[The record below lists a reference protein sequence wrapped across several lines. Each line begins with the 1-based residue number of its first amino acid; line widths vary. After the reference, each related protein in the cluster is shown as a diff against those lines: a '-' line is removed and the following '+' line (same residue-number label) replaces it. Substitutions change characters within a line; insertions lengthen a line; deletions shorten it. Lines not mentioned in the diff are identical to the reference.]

1 MDYTNPIASLLEG
14 AYAMTPTHPGFWLK
28 FEDLCRSLTILLTK
42 RGLSVEDV
50 EECVRKCLSEAKFNE
65 DYTDKYTG
73 EKFLAIQASPKSL
86 KQLNLLRRAIEKAV
100 GDANT
105 DSEGWVKFAEVGNH
119 VSRDLFQPLGFDAL
133 SQAVMA
139 IFPSRME
146 FRKGDISKREAPLY
160 VRDKKEKQQPAQP
173 ATTKVPRSAS
183 STNEDSRALLKFAY
197 FLKPR
202 DFETGNGINAA
213 IEELRK
219 RALPER
225 WYYNESDKERSY
237 ILRNYIFRTFDRL
250 LHEDEQETEAA
261 EAEKREP
268 QLKIIESEE
277 YAIWNTGLVDN
288 LYDPIYA
295 FFKRNDR
302 RNANIT
308 QKWIFLCFNT
318 ANSQMNTTTSRFRE
332 LPRKASYFQN
342 PRELLYDTS
351 AGEPMLNWEHLI
363 GDNIERFPLGFVMEG
378 ANKDFVAEE
387 HPHALPPEE
396 RKAYFRRL
404 AEAIN
409 ADARW
414 KRRLTNDFKEALHT
428 TLARVDWNYKTA
440 IPVYY
445 PREQKMQLLLPLA
458 LENSEVVDAALL
470 CNHRFDETQGVN
482 NYEGRTILTLAMAY
496 DNARLIARPDSNWLT
511 FNAVQKSAE
520 REEEDLLAP

>member
-1 MDYTNPIASLLEG
+1 MP
-14 AYAMTPTHPGFWLK
+14 W
-28 FEDLCRSLTILLTK
+28 
-42 RGLSVEDV
+42 
-50 EECVRKCLSEAKFNE
+50 
-65 DYTDKYTG
+65 
-73 EKFLAIQASPKSL
+73 
-86 KQLNLLRRAIEKAV
+86 
-100 GDANT
+100 
-105 DSEGWVKFAEVGNH
+105 
-119 VSRDLFQPLGFDAL
+119 
-133 SQAVMA
+133 
-139 IFPSRME
+139 
-146 FRKGDISKREAPLY
+146 
-160 VRDKKEKQQPAQP
+160 
-173 ATTKVPRSAS
+173 
-183 STNEDSRALLKFAY
+183 
-197 FLKPR
+197 
-202 DFETGNGINAA
+202 
-213 IEELRK
+213 
-219 RALPER
+219 
-225 WYYNESDKERSY
+225 SD
-237 ILRNYIFRTFDRL
+237 
-250 LHEDEQETEAA
+250 
-261 EAEKREP
+261 
-268 QLKIIESEE
+268 
-277 YAIWNTGLVDN
+277 
-288 LYDPIYA
+288 
-295 FFKRNDR
+295 
-302 RNANIT
+302 
-308 QKWIFLCFNT
+308 
-318 ANSQMNTTTSRFRE
+318 
-332 LPRKASYFQN
+332 ASYFQN

-387 HPHALPPEE
+387 HPHALPLEE

-458 LENSEVVDAALL
+458 LENPDVVDAALL